1 MERHLAAVLIADVV
15 GYGRL
20 SQIDEEGTRARFQID
35 LKEVFEP
42 TIAADHGRLV
52 KTMGD
57 GILVEFHSVVDA
69 LRCAVEVQQQKAKRN
84 ADMPAEQR
92 LDFRIGIHTGDII
105 VEGDDIHGDGVNVAD
120 RIQALA
126 EPGGIALSG
135 MAYDHVKGKLPIVFA
150 TLGEQKVKSIAEPI
164 RVYRVVLDPAAAG
177 KTVGSKP
184 GLLSSWHV
192 PAAAAGVL
200 IIAIV
205 LAATWWRPWEP
216 TTNSA
221 SPAQNV
227 VADARPSLVVLPFD
241 NLSDNKEQ
249 EYLANGF
256 TEDLTTELARVPG
269 LFVISRNAAFAYK
282 DKETKPAEI
291 AAALGVRFLLEG
303 SIRRVGSD
311 MRINAQLI
319 DAATA
324 GHLWAERFDGQWADV
339 FTLQDKVVTSIAG
352 ALKLRL
358 VSGQNKSDFAGGT
371 KNPAAYDAYLRG
383 MDIYNR
389 TNTPEEFAQAV
400 KYFQQ
405 ALQLD
410 PNFGAAEA
418 SLAWAYWDADDQRA
432 AAMGLSGEA
441 AYDKVFESLEAAA
454 KHPSPFY
461 YQLIAEL
468 LVREHRSDEAV
479 AALPKAV
486 ALNPSDPWNYVVLS
500 QALNFNGRP
509 KEARDYL
516 DAAMRV
522 DPGWTDWRH
531 YQAGLADFGQEKYEE
546 AIGSLEKIDFQSTD
560 PWPKFFGLQVLL
572 SAYGHLGRDEQ
583 VAAYREKVTKVLAD
597 RNEGEPTQLLI
608 QKYFVFKNEADIERL
623 LGGLS
628 KAGLPELPADI
639 NLDPNDRLAGAEIRS
654 LVLGHELRGRNTA
667 PDIEPYRRGVT
678 ADGSI
683 TVTFGSRTRTGKSW
697 VQGNFLCSAFPKSL
711 TSCGAVFR
719 NPSGTREKEN
729 EYRSIY
735 RTNSVEFSVVN

>member
-20 SQIDEEGTRARFQID
+20 SQIDEEGTRARFQTD

-42 TIAADHGRLV
+42 RIAAHHGRLV

-69 LRCAVEVQQQKAKRN
+69 LRCAVEIQQQKAERN
-84 ADMPAEQR
+84 AVVPPER
-92 LDFRIGIHTGDII
+92 WLEFRIGVNLGDVI
-105 VEGDDIHGDGVNVAD
+105 VEGDDIHGDGVNIAD
-120 RIQALA
+120 RLQGLA
-126 EPGGIALSG
+126 EPGGIAISG
-135 MAYDHVKGKLPIVFA
+135 AAYDQVKGKLPIGFA
-150 TLGEQKVKSIAEPI
+150 SLGEQKVKSIAEPV
-164 RVYRVVLDPAAAG
+164 RVYRVLIDPAAVG
-177 KTVGSKP
+177 KTVAAKP
-184 GLLSSWHV
+184 SLSSWRI
-192 PAAAAGVL
+192 PTAAASVL
-200 IIAIV
+200 IIALGLV
-205 LAATWWRPWEP
+205 VAWWRPWEP
-216 TTNSA
+216 PTPPTA
-221 SPAQNV
+221 PAQNA
-227 VADARPSLVVLPFD
+227 VADVRPSLVVLPFD

-269 LFVISRNAAFAYK
+269 LFVVSRNAAFAYK

-291 AAALGVRFLLEG
+291 AAALGVRYLLEG
-303 SIRRVGSD
+303 SIRRVGDD

-319 DAATA
+319 DASTA

-339 FTLQDKVVTSIAG
+339 FVLQDKVVTSIAG

-358 VSGQNKSDFAGGT
+358 VSGQDNSDFAGGT
-371 KNPAAYDAYLRG
+371 NNPAAYDAYLRG
-383 MDIYNR
+383 MDLYNR
-389 TNTPEEFAQAV
+389 NNTPEEFAEAV
-400 KYFQQ
+400 QYFQQ

-410 PNFGAAEA
+410 PDFGAADSA
-418 SLAWAYWDADDQRA
+418 LAFAYWDVDEQRA
-432 AAMGLSGEA
+432 TAMGISSYT

-479 AALPKAV
+479 AVLPKAV
-486 ALNPSDPWNYVVLS
+486 ALNPSDPWNYVELS
-500 QALNFNGRP
+500 QVLNFNGRP

-516 DAAMRV
+516 DEAMRV
-522 DPGWTDWRH
+522 DPGWTDLRH
-531 YQAGLADFGQEKYEE
+531 YQAGLSYFGQDRLEE
-546 AIGSLEKIDFQSTD
+546 AVGSLEKIDFESTD
-560 PWPKFFGLQVLL
+560 PWPKFYGLQVLL

-597 RNEGEPTQLLI
+597 RNDGEPNQLLT

-623 LGGLS
+623 LAGLS
-628 KAGLPELPADI
+628 KAGLPELPATVD
-639 NLDPNDRLAGAEIRS
+639 LDPKDRLTGAEIKS
-654 LVLGHELRGRNTA
+654 LAFGHELRGRNTA
-667 PDIEPYRRGVT
+667 PDIEPYRRVAT

-683 TVTFGSRTRTGKSW
+683 TVTIGSHTRTGRTW
-697 VQGNFLCSAFPKSL
+697 VQGNFLCNAYPKTL
-711 TSCGAVFR
+711 TTCGAVFR
-719 NPSGTREKEN
+719 NPSGTREQEN

-735 RTNSVEFSVVN
+735 PSNRIEFSVVK

>member
-20 SQIDEEGTRARFQID
+20 SQIDEEGTRVCFQTD
-35 LKEVFEP
+35 LTEVFEP
-42 TIAADHGRLV
+42 QIATHHGRLV

-69 LRCAVEVQQQKAKRN
+69 LRCAVEIQRQKTEGN
-84 ADMPAEQR
+84 ALVPPERR
-92 LDFRIGIHTGDII
+92 LDFRIGVNLGDVIL
-105 VEGDDIHGDGVNVAD
+105 EGDDIHGDGVNIAA
-120 RIQALA
+120 RLQGLA
-126 EPGGIALSG
+126 EPGGIAISG
-135 MAYDHVKGKLPIVFA
+135 TAYDQVKGKLPIGF
-150 TLGEQKVKSIAEPI
+150 TSLGEQKLKSIAEPI

-177 KTVGSKP
+177 KTVGPKP
-184 GLLSSWHV
+184 SRPSWHI
-192 PAAAAGVL
+192 PAAGAGVL
-200 IIAIV
+200 IFALV
-205 LAATWWRPWEP
+205 VVAAWRPWERP
-216 TTNSA
+216 TN
-221 SPAQNV
+221 PAMHA

-241 NLSDNKEQ
+241 NLNGNKEQ
-249 EYLANGF
+249 DYLANGF

-269 LFVISRNAAFAYK
+269 LFVVSRNAAFAYK

-303 SIRRVGSD
+303 SIRRVGGD

-339 FTLQDKVVTSIAG
+339 FTLQDKVVTSIAR

-358 VSGQNKSDFAGGT
+358 MSSQDKSDFAGGT
-371 KNPAAYDAYLRG
+371 NNPAAYDAYLRG
-383 MDIYNR
+383 MDLYSRN
-389 TNTPEEFAQAV
+389 NTPEEFAQAV

-410 PNFGAAEA
+410 PDFGAAEA
-418 SLAWAYWDADDQRA
+418 SLAFAYWDADDRRA

-441 AYDKVFESLEAAA
+441 AYDKVFESLESAA

-486 ALNPSDPWNYVVLS
+486 ALNPSDPWNYVSLS
-500 QALNFNGRP
+500 QALTFNGRP

-560 PWPKFFGLQVLL
+560 PWPKFYGLQVLL

-597 RNEGEPTQLLI
+597 RNEGEPTQLLT

-628 KAGLPELPADI
+628 KAGLPELPADV
-639 NLDPNDRLAGAEIRS
+639 NLDPNDRLTGAEIKF

-683 TVTFGSRTRTGKSW
+683 TVTFGSRTRTGKTW

-719 NPSGTREKEN
+719 NPSGTREQEN

-735 RTNSVEFSVVN
+735 RTNSVEFSVVK